1 MLLQPHVY
9 AGHVEGVPTVGENTQ
24 YIFAMVFCKANCAP
38 ATDNNH
44 NLLTEK
50 CEIAGYY
57 KTGMMNKT
65 NPQGQRQLICW
76 QRTWTWCIQNLAVI
90 CHDDPIP
97 RQRDASSEAGCIACN
112 QKYNKNK
119 VKIKVKMSQLK
130 IILKKDR
137 HISVGISAKK
147 EKKKKK
153 KREDKAPE
161 VWARMCTEGSETE
174 SVMKVL

>member
-50 CEIAGYY
+50 CEIAEYY

-76 QRTWTWCIQNLAVI
+76 A
-90 CHDDPIP
+90 
-97 RQRDASSEAGCIACN
+97 
-112 QKYNKNK
+112 
-119 VKIKVKMSQLK
+119 
-130 IILKKDR
+130 
-137 HISVGISAKK
+137 
-147 EKKKKK
+147 
-153 KREDKAPE
+153 EDMNMVNSKPS
-161 VWARMCTEGSETE
+161 CYLS
-174 SVMKVL
+174 

>member
-44 NLLTEK
+44 NFLTEK
-50 CEIAGYY
+50 CEIAEYY

-76 QRTWTWCIQNLAVI
+76 A
-90 CHDDPIP
+90 
-97 RQRDASSEAGCIACN
+97 
-112 QKYNKNK
+112 
-119 VKIKVKMSQLK
+119 
-130 IILKKDR
+130 
-137 HISVGISAKK
+137 
-147 EKKKKK
+147 
-153 KREDKAPE
+153 EDMNMVNSKPS
-161 VWARMCTEGSETE
+161 CYLS
-174 SVMKVL
+174 